1 MNFWCTRGEQTIY
14 DKTFVFR
21 VKLDFILCFYFHQF
35 SLLAGISFWWLCV
48 FFLNYSCQKLS
59 SYLYARAHTFT
70 CKNECIVKW
79 HLFIYLLNSTHSLML
94 CVKVW
99 FLFVAVA
106 EDEGKKRRDGQY
118 RGDGGNHES
127 SNNAVIT
134 ECAYFFPLSES
145 VIYTQ
150 FMVLCIFFIFC
161 SKIRSTFWTFFKTRI
176 HIFTSNIKK
185 WQAKDEEPHSN
196 EPEKYIL
203 TNQIPKCK
211 RV

>member
-106 EDEGKKRRDGQY
+106 EDEGKKGETVNTAVTEEIMRVVTMLL
-118 RGDGGNHES
+118 S
-127 SNNAVIT
+127 LNALT
-134 ECAYFFPLSES
+134 FFPFPKVLYTLSLWFS
-145 VIYTQ
+145 VYFLFSVRKFAVHFGHFSKHAFIY
-150 FMVLCIFFIFC
+150 L
-161 SKIRSTFWTFFKTRI
+161 
-176 HIFTSNIKK
+176 H
-185 WQAKDEEPHSN
+185 
-196 EPEKYIL
+196 
-203 TNQIPKCK
+203 QI
-211 RV
+211 